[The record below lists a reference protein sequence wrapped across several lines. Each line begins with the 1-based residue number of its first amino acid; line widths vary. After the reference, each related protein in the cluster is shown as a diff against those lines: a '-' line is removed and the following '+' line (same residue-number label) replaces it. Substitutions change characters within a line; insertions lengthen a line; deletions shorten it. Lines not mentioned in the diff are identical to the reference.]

1 MISKQQQILNA
12 LEEGDEREALR
23 IAASFPHL
31 GEHKEAITRGWAA
44 CTRAEFYRQI
54 GQDPEALIKVGVAAV
69 RARYASA

>member
-12 LEEGDEREALR
+12 LEEGDDREALR

-54 GQDPEALIKVGVAAV
+54 GQDPVELIALGVAAV
-69 RARYASA
+69 RARYVAS